1 MGGLIGSRLTAPYL
15 RETSPILPPVHFAPF
30 PHTYVSSLAPLL
42 LTLPA
47 FAFSALNLLLRTE
60 STGEKKGE
68 GGGREG
74 GSEPYRRSHIPTAL
88 MGGGAVIIQADPC
101 APSDVSVEML

>member
-1 MGGLIGSRLTAPYL
+1 M
-15 RETSPILPPVHFAPF
+15 
-30 PHTYVSSLAPLL
+30 SLAPLL

-74 GSEPYRRSHIPTAL
+74 GSEPYRRSRILHHAMAGSVVVL
-88 MGGGAVIIQADPC
+88 QVDPWGL
-101 APSDVSVEML
+101 SDVSMETL